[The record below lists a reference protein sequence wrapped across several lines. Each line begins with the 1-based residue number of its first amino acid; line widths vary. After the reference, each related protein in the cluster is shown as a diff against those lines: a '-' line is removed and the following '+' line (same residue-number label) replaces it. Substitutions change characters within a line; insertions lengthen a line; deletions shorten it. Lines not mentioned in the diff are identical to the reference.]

1 MQANRQIQNY
11 QAFVLFKKRKTARAS
26 GLIRRTPAFFS
37 AIFLVRLLH
46 APISRAV
53 RRKTAAAAEIV
64 RPSGDKVHRP
74 PRARVKV
81 RVERFALRV
90 HGHQHALA
98 LRRALEDVLPVRQQ
112 HRAVSAMA
120 QCPAAPAR
128 RRQPGNILR
137 QPVFLRHVHR
147 GAQRRVAVLFAALHA
162 PLAAVINAGHAGHAE
177 QYPVQRPQMLF
188 VR

>member
-74 PRARVKV
+74 PRARVKAS
-81 RVERFALRV
+81 F
-90 HGHQHALA
+90 
-98 LRRALEDVLPVRQQ
+98 
-112 HRAVSAMA
+112 AVSLV
-120 QCPAAPAR
+120 CLIAANFFLGTFS
-128 RRQPGNILR
+128 QPIIEAIRAGLNM
-137 QPVFLRHVHR
+137 
-147 GAQRRVAVLFAALHA
+147 FA
-162 PLAAVINAGHAGHAE
+162 
-177 QYPVQRPQMLF
+177 
-188 VR
+188 